1 MKLSNFWFAGI
12 LFFLCNACSTEV
24 DFGEQY
30 KKQIY
35 IVNGNNR
42 YVETEFA
49 MDEEVEGF
57 VTFYCSGTEGSSRNI
72 EVRYKTD
79 PEALQKFNATE
90 YGDNP
95 AKSLVC
101 LPEEVLTFHEP
112 VVTIPAG
119 KEYAALKFTIRTAE
133 LDPGLNYAIPIT
145 ITYVSDYE
153 IIQELKTLFYKVKL
167 MTAYT
172 GMYNSVVKIYNGFD
186 YETTKYVQKRVTAAS
201 KTSIKVPFMNN
212 KETETGSNDY
222 ITVQLDEATNQ
233 LTLSSEVEGFGN
245 VSSFMIFDNGWVT
258 LDINYYNPETKEF
271 ILGYKYQES
280 GKSLKMIY
288 EVIQFIE

>member
-1 MKLSNFWFAGI
+1 MKLSNLWFAGI

-101 LPEEVLTFHEP
+101 LPEEVLIFHEP

-145 ITYVSDYE
+145 ITDVSDYE
-153 IIQELKTLFYKVKL
+153 INQELKTLFYKVKL
-167 MTAYT
+167 KTAYT
-172 GMYNSVVKIYNGFD
+172 GIYNSVVKIYNGFD

-271 ILGYKYQES
+271 VLGYKYQES

>member
-145 ITYVSDYE
+145 ITDVSDYE
-153 IIQELKTLFYKVKL
+153 INQELKTLFYKVKL
-167 MTAYT
+167 KTAYT
-172 GMYNSVVKIYNGFD
+172 GIYNSVVKIYNGFD

-212 KETETGSNDY
+212 KETEAGSNDY

-271 ILGYKYQES
+271 VLGYKYQES

>member
-1 MKLSNFWFAGI
+1 MKLSNLWFAGI

-145 ITYVSDYE
+145 ITDVSDYE
-153 IIQELKTLFYKVKL
+153 INQELKTLFYKVKL
-167 MTAYT
+167 KTAYT
-172 GMYNSVVKIYNGFD
+172 GIYNSVVKIYNGFD

-271 ILGYKYQES
+271 VLGYKYQES